1 MHNVFRTLQLIL
13 PTLVPL
19 SLFPEKKGNEPFSAF
34 HFPPETPCRY
44 FPESFPISLAAR
56 YLTHLNNFCRTER
69 KYRFSLSLSLSF
81 PFLSLPLSYSLSPYF
96 VLFSFFTCVWFTRH
110 GGRRKK
116 RTSATMI
123 DHRKRKPS
131 RLKAV
136 RTFPMSEKHSLVKPP
151 SVANTKRGVGYP
163 LTNARANDR
172 TEFPRT
178 VEDISYVQI
187 EAGSYLH
194 STGILLG
201 LARVH

>member
-19 SLFPEKKGNEPFSAF
+19 THFPEKKENEPFSAL
-34 HFPPETPCRY
+34 HFPPETLCRY

-69 KYRFSLSLSLSF
+69 KYRFSLSLPPF
-81 PFLSLPLSYSLSPYF
+81 PSLPPSHSLSPSF

-151 SVANTKRGVGYP
+151 SVANTKRGVG
-163 LTNARANDR
+163 
-172 TEFPRT
+172 FP
-178 VEDISYVQI
+178 
-187 EAGSYLH
+187 
-194 STGILLG
+194 
-201 LARVH
+201 